1 MSDKKEARKKVALL
15 LENALAEL
23 KPELGE
29 KKFAKRIEK
38 AARLITEGLE
48 DEKGA
53 EKPKKEKAPKP
64 DAAAAPKPE
73 NTAKVPKAPKAKA
86 KVAKAKV
93 AKAKQPVAK
102 KKAKTAAKK

>member
-1 MSDKKEARKKVALL
+1 MSDRKETRKKVALL

-38 AARLITEGLE
+38 AAKLIAEGLE
-48 DEKGA
+48 DEKAA

-64 DAAAAPKPE
+64 EADVTPKSE
-73 NTAKVPKAPKAKA
+73 KAVKAPKAKA
-86 KVAKAKV
+86 KAAKAKV
-93 AKAKQPVAK
+93 AKVKQAVAK
-102 KKAKTAAKK
+102 KKAKAAVKK